1 MKRHIWFSALIIC
14 FCMILLI
21 SCSQNDDDDD
31 DDNGDDDATDDDTG
45 DDDSAD
51 DDTADDDTID
61 DDTTDDDDDSVLN
74 NDLVWGRY
82 LCGGDVGD
90 HTLVTVGSYN
100 LHGGNEASIEE
111 LAQGI
116 ADHLPF
122 DLLFL
127 QECPEDYSAGLAAE
141 LGMQSFRY
149 GGLTILSFT
158 ELLDPVGISL
168 EAGRSVAH
176 ATTSIEGVE
185 FSVYAVHLGWNSE
198 GDAQC
203 REFIDDIIA
212 DDPAERIIAGGDW
225 NEEPGSSQFDILYE
239 QFADSWS
246 SLGLIPSQRVS
257 WPANMFYGTEGALLI
272 DNNLFNKASG
282 ACAVDGKIVNFSPIL
297 ADHKLQFSTIAFPPT
312 AAPQAP
318 YLLDAV
324 LGFDENVFALLFDKP
339 MIQATVTVH
348 NDAGELNVVNAEPIG
363 DGELVLVTLNEAMPI
378 DEPLTVTVTGGQDI
392 DGNVIAAGESLTFVY
407 HENLIADNGFEE
419 GGAAWTLSKM
429 EVKDGD
435 WWGVESLVGEHF
447 VSGLALLKSH
457 GTAEQTIDVSAMAET
472 IDDGRAYLEF
482 GGFSR
487 TGYMSEGPS
496 NVQRPYDETEAV
508 AKVFDADGRLLAWYS
523 SGRLDT
529 LYWQPWRL
537 VEPLPPGAR
546 EVRITLRAVGGM
558 FGLLFNAASFDG
570 LHLSVVDAGEPHGQV
585 SGNLVTNPLFEDGFA
600 GWEKSGLMLVGVD
613 RYAGPIANADINS
626 FTGEHWVAGL
636 TTMSNVSLTQTVD
649 LSAYAAQIEAQTLTA
664 AWGGAMRPLVG
675 LSEVSLF
682 LTFLDDGENE
692 LGADQIGPFSA
703 AEWFRYTSEIQ
714 VPGGARSAVFTWRGG
729 ASLNLEAVVFD
740 APFIFLR
747 QNDQGYSN

>member
-1 MKRHIWFSALIIC
+1 MKRHILFSILVIC
-14 FCMILLI
+14 FCMVLSI

-31 DDNGDDDATDDDTG
+31 DSGDDDV
-45 DDDSAD
+45 AD
-51 DDTADDDTID
+51 DDTADDDSIDDDTTDDDSID
-61 DDTTDDDDDSVLN
+61 DDTTDDDDDVLLN
-74 NDLVWGRY
+74 DDLVWGRHI
-82 LCGGDVGD
+82 CGGDVDG
-90 HTLVTVGSYN
+90 HTLVRVGSYN
-100 LHGGNEASIEE
+100 LHGGNEASVEE

-116 ADHLPF
+116 SDHLPF

-127 QECPEDYSAGLAAE
+127 QECPEEYSDGLAAE
-141 LGMQSFRY
+141 LAMNSFRY
-149 GGLTILSFT
+149 SGLTILSFT

-176 ATTSIEGVE
+176 ARTFIDSVE
-185 FSVYAVHLGWNSE
+185 FSIYAVHLGWNSE
-198 GDAQC
+198 GDEQC

-282 ACAVDGKIVNFSPIL
+282 ACAVDGEIVNFSPIL

-324 LGFDENVFALLFDKP
+324 FGFEENVFALLFDKP

-348 NDAGELNVVNAEPIG
+348 DADRELTVVGAEPFG
-363 DGELVLVTLNEAMPI
+363 KGELVLVTLSEAMPL
-378 DEPLTVTVTGGQDI
+378 DASLTVTVNGGQDI
-392 DGNVIAAGESLTFVY
+392 DGNAIAAGESLTFV
-407 HENLIADNGFEE
+407 HHDNLIADNGFEE

-429 EVKDGD
+429 EVKDDD
-435 WWGVESLVGEHF
+435 WWGVEPLVGEHF

-457 GTAEQTIDVSAMAET
+457 GTAEQTIDLSTMAEA
-472 IDDGRAYLEF
+472 IDTGRAYLEF

-487 TGYMSEGPS
+487 TGYMTEGPS
-496 NVQRPYDETEAV
+496 NVQRPYDEAEAV
-508 AKVFDADGRLLAWYS
+508 VKVFDADGRLLAWYS

-558 FGLLFNAASFDG
+558 FGLLFNAASFDA
-570 LHLSVVDAGEPHGQV
+570 LHLSVVDASEPHGQV
-585 SGNLVTNPLFEDGFA
+585 SGNLLTNPLFEDGFT
-600 GWEKSGLMLVGVD
+600 GWEKSGLLLVGVD

-636 TTMSNVSLTQTVD
+636 TTTSNVSLTQTVD
-649 LSAYAAQIEAQTLTA
+649 LGDYAAQIDAQTLSA
-664 AWGGAMRPLVG
+664 FWGGAMRPLVG
-675 LSEVSLF
+675 LSETSLS
-682 LTFLDDGENE
+682 LTFLDESANE
-692 LGADQIGPFSA
+692 LSEDQIGPYSA
-703 AEWFRYTSEIQ
+703 AEWFRYTSDIA
-714 VPGGARSAVFTWRGG
+714 VPAGARSAVFTMRGG
-729 ASLNLEAVVFD
+729 SSLNLEAVVFD

-747 QNDQGYSN
+747 QND